1 MRCFTLSLLLLL
13 LLHTSSSTCS
23 SVLPLCNHHDNSNL
37 LQFKN
42 SFAIKPSSYN
52 HWACSSSY
60 SNKTASWN
68 NGTDCCEWDGVTCDT
83 TSGHVIGLDLSCSM
97 LEGQFHPNSTLFHL
111 THLQQLNLAF
121 NYFSNS
127 PIYSG
132 IGNLVSLTH
141 LNLSSSSF
149 GSYIPS
155 TISHLS
161 KLLSLH
167 LSYNDDLALDE
178 STWNKLIGNTTNLE
192 ELVLDGVDMSS
203 IRDASL
209 SLLMNLSS
217 SLLILSLDETR
228 LHGKFP
234 TRIFGLTNLEE
245 LSLIGNEELKGELPK
260 SNWSTPL
267 RILDLS
273 WTAFSEEI
281 PDSISHLKS
290 LNQLRLWHCQFDG
303 LIPVSLCLSGNRL
316 HGEILY
322 TPSSTCSSVLP
333 LCNHH
338 DNSNLLQF
346 KNSFSIDISLIG
358 DSKTASWKNGTDCCE
373 WDGVTCDT
381 TSGHVIGLDLSCSML
396 EGEFHPNSTLFQLT
410 HLQQLNLAFNHFSNS
425 PIYPGIGNLVSLTH
439 LNLSS
444 SSFGSYIPSTISHLS
459 KLLSLHLSYND
470 DLALDESTWNKL
482 IGNTTNLEELVLD
495 GVDMSSIRDASL
507 SLLMNLSSSLLILSL
522 DETRLHGKFPTRIF
536 GLTNLEE
543 LSLIGNEELK
553 GELPKSNWSTPL
565 RILDLSWTAFSE
577 EIPDSISHLKSL
589 NQLRLE
595 SCQFD
600 GLVPLSLWN
609 LTQLTELG
617 LAENTLHGEI
627 PSLLSNLKHL
637 TVLDLSANNFNGH
650 IPDVFHNLTKLESL
664 SLDSNSLGGQLPPSL
679 FRLSQLYGLQLSY
692 NSLEG
697 PIPSKDTKLS
707 KIKSLF
713 LDNNLLNGTIPNWC
727 YSSPSLINLNLGHNN
742 LVGQIGEFS
751 TYSMI
756 YLAFSSN
763 KLQGTFPNSI
773 FKFEN
778 LTGLYL
784 SSVNLSGHVDFHQ
797 LSKLKSLHFLDLS
810 HNNFLSINLDDNVD
824 YFLPNL
830 TMFRLSSCKITKF
843 PRFLGSIQDLHELDL
858 SDNQIDGVIPKWFN
872 DNLLYKW
879 KRADFIDL
887 SFNKLQ
893 GDLPIP
899 PNGTYYFSVSNNN
912 FTGGISSTIC
922 NASSL
927 NVLILSH
934 NNLTGNIPQ
943 CLGSFP
949 SLLVL
954 DLQINNFYG
963 SIPGNFSKN
972 NDFETIKLNGN
983 QFEGPIPQSLAHCTK
998 LQVLDLGDNNIE
1010 DVFPSRL
1017 EALQELQVLSLRNN
1031 KFYGT
1036 ITCLSKKHP
1045 FPKLRIFDVSNN
1057 KFSGPLPMH
1066 YFQEFQG
1073 MMTRNDNTQTGGL
1086 EYMGTNAS
1094 TTIVPYNDSVV
1105 IIMKGQ
1111 MIEISRILTIF
1122 TTIDL
1127 SNNLFEGKIP
1137 QILGEL
1143 NSLKGLNLS
1152 HNKISGI
1159 IPQTLCNLTNLEW
1172 LDLSWN
1178 QLKGEIPKA
1187 LTNLNFLSV
1196 LNLSKNQLEGMIP
1209 TGEQFNT
1216 FQNDSYKD
1224 NPMLCGFPLS
1234 KSCGNDEEQPPSVF
1248 TEAKESLFGWKS
1260 VAVGYGCGV
1269 VFGMFLGKLF
1279 IKTAKP
1285 LWLARL
1291 ICGYT

>member
-217 SLLILSLDETR
+217 SLLILT
-228 LHGKFP
+228 
-234 TRIFGLTNLEE
+234 
-245 LSLIGNEELKGELPK
+245 
-260 SNWSTPL
+260 
-267 RILDLS
+267 
-273 WTAFSEEI
+273 
-281 PDSISHLKS
+281 
-290 LNQLRLWHCQFDG
+290 
-303 LIPVSLCLSGNRL
+303 
-316 HGEILY
+316 
-322 TPSSTCSSVLP
+322 
-333 LCNHH
+333 
-338 DNSNLLQF
+338 
-346 KNSFSIDISLIG
+346 
-358 DSKTASWKNGTDCCE
+358 
-373 WDGVTCDT
+373 
-381 TSGHVIGLDLSCSML
+381 
-396 EGEFHPNSTLFQLT
+396 
-410 HLQQLNLAFNHFSNS
+410 
-425 PIYPGIGNLVSLTH
+425 
-439 LNLSS
+439 
-444 SSFGSYIPSTISHLS
+444 
-459 KLLSLHLSYND
+459 
-470 DLALDESTWNKL
+470 
-482 IGNTTNLEELVLD
+482 
-495 GVDMSSIRDASL
+495 
-507 SLLMNLSSSLLILSL
+507 
-522 DETRLHGKFPTRIF
+522 
-536 GLTNLEE
+536 
-543 LSLIGNEELK
+543 
-553 GELPKSNWSTPL
+553 
-565 RILDLSWTAFSE
+565 FSE

-637 TVLDLSANNFNGH
+637 TVLDLN
-650 IPDVFHNLTKLESL
+650 VFHNLTKLESL

-784 SSVNLSGHVDFHQ
+784 SS
-797 LSKLKSLHFLDLS
+797 LKSLHFLDLS

>member
-178 STWNKLIGNTTNLE
+178 STWSKLIGNTTNLE

-234 TRIFGLTNLEE
+234 TRILGLTNLEE

-273 WTAFSEEI
+273 WT
-281 PDSISHLKS
+281 P
-290 LNQLRLWHCQFDG
+290 
-303 LIPVSLCLSGNRL
+303 
-316 HGEILY
+316 
-322 TPSSTCSSVLP
+322 
-333 LCNHH
+333 
-338 DNSNLLQF
+338 
-346 KNSFSIDISLIG
+346 
-358 DSKTASWKNGTDCCE
+358 
-373 WDGVTCDT
+373 
-381 TSGHVIGLDLSCSML
+381 
-396 EGEFHPNSTLFQLT
+396 
-410 HLQQLNLAFNHFSNS
+410 
-425 PIYPGIGNLVSLTH
+425 
-439 LNLSS
+439 
-444 SSFGSYIPSTISHLS
+444 
-459 KLLSLHLSYND
+459 
-470 DLALDESTWNKL
+470 
-482 IGNTTNLEELVLD
+482 
-495 GVDMSSIRDASL
+495 
-507 SLLMNLSSSLLILSL
+507 
-522 DETRLHGKFPTRIF
+522 
-536 GLTNLEE
+536 
-543 LSLIGNEELK
+543 
-553 GELPKSNWSTPL
+553 
-565 RILDLSWTAFSE
+565 FSE

-934 NNLTGNIPQ
+934 NNLTGKIPQ